1 MLEYEIEIG
10 KEEQDALLEI
20 TLNSKEYQKKRK
32 AEAIKFSILIVAC
45 ILIIIWR
52 VTNSDTRLVVLC
64 SLLAAY
70 SLFMICGG
78 SKLMQKT
85 VLKKSVTAMDK
96 ELKSGYRKYTFSEEG
111 CLLYTSPSPRDS

>member
-1 MLEYEIEIG
+1 MLECEIEIG

-20 TLNSKEYQKKRK
+20 TLNSKEYRKKRK

-70 SLFMICGG
+70 SLFYDMRRKQADAEDGIKEICYSNG
-78 SKLMQKT
+78 
-85 VLKKSVTAMDK
+85 
-96 ELKSGYRKYTFSEEG
+96 
-111 CLLYTSPSPRDS
+111 